1 MKLHNFI
8 FFLIPLFLNSCSSVK
23 NSQIISGQNELP
35 AITESDVSIENI
47 INSMTIEEKVAQLFI
62 IRPEQ
67 LDPSISQEEMHK
79 NDSPHTTEISTAF
92 CENYKKY
99 PVCGFTIFNCN
110 IKSPKQLKTFNQN
123 IHQLSETT
131 SSKIRP
137 LICIDEEGGKIS
149 RLASLKN
156 FSLPEFAPMGT
167 LTNNKMTFSQREEI
181 YKNAGK
187 TIGRYLK
194 EYEIDVDFAPV
205 FDVNTNPANPVI
217 GTRAFS
223 SNPKITGRLAIQF
236 LYGLRENGIEGC
248 LKHFPGHGDTSTDT
262 HLNFSKIDKTKEQL
276 FKCEL
281 LPFKYGIKNNAS
293 LIMTAHI
300 SIPNVTGDFMPASLS
315 YKIQTE
321 LLRNELKFSGLIIT
335 DALEMGAIEKLYDSG
350 TAAVMALLAGADILL
365 IPYDFYMAY
374 NTVVDAVKTNIIP
387 ESRINQSLFRI
398 LYFKQKQKFLEMNA
412 PCATSKI
419 QVKILLS
426 SHHQIRPAFP

>member
-47 INSMTIEEKVAQLFI
+47 VNSMTIEEKVAQLFI

-131 SSKIRP
+131 SLKIRP

-321 LLRNELKFSGLIIT
+321 LLRNELHFSGLIIT

-412 PCATSKI
+412 P
-419 QVKILLS
+419 LS
-426 SHHQIRPAFP
+426 NIKNPS

>member
-8 FFLIPLFLNSCSSVK
+8 FFLIPLFLNSCSSVR

-131 SSKIRP
+131 SLKIRP

-321 LLRNELKFSGLIIT
+321 LLRNELKFFGLIIT

-412 PCATSKI
+412 P
-419 QVKILLS
+419 LS
-426 SHHQIRPAFP
+426 NIKNPS

>member
-47 INSMTIEEKVAQLFI
+47 VNSMTIEEKVAQLFI

-223 SNPKITGRLAIQF
+223 SNPKITGRD
-236 LYGLRENGIEGC
+236 R
-248 LKHFPGHGDTSTDT
+248 KS
-262 HLNFSKIDKTKEQL
+262 
-276 FKCEL
+276 
-281 LPFKYGIKNNAS
+281 
-293 LIMTAHI
+293 
-300 SIPNVTGDFMPASLS
+300 
-315 YKIQTE
+315 
-321 LLRNELKFSGLIIT
+321 
-335 DALEMGAIEKLYDSG
+335 
-350 TAAVMALLAGADILL
+350 
-365 IPYDFYMAY
+365 
-374 NTVVDAVKTNIIP
+374 VV
-387 ESRINQSLFRI
+387 
-398 LYFKQKQKFLEMNA
+398 
-412 PCATSKI
+412 
-419 QVKILLS
+419 
-426 SHHQIRPAFP
+426 